1 MCGRFSLTLP
11 SNAVADW
18 FDVTQVKASFEP
30 RYNICPTMAVPVA
43 VTYEGLRHL
52 VQMRWGFTPT
62 WYKTLNDGPIL
73 INARAETIVEKPAF
87 RSAVRK
93 RRCLIPADGF
103 YEWHR
108 EKGKGKEPWY
118 IYPNDAKLMAFAG
131 IWQVW
136 IAPDGARSVT
146 CAIVTTEAG
155 DGLAHIHHRE
165 TVTVKQKDFG
175 LWLGEEGKGAAALMQ
190 SVNPNFFAQ
199 HRVGLEVNSGH
210 VDGPELRY
218 PLS

>member
-43 VTYEGLRHL
+43 VTYEGVRQL

-62 WYKTLNDGPIL
+62 WYKTLNGGPIL

-108 EKGKGKEPWY
+108 EKGTGK
-118 IYPNDAKLMAFAG
+118 
-131 IWQVW
+131 
-136 IAPDGARSVT
+136 
-146 CAIVTTEAG
+146 
-155 DGLAHIHHRE
+155 
-165 TVTVKQKDFG
+165 
-175 LWLGEEGKGAAALMQ
+175 
-190 SVNPNFFAQ
+190 
-199 HRVGLEVNSGH
+199 
-210 VDGPELRY
+210 
-218 PLS
+218 